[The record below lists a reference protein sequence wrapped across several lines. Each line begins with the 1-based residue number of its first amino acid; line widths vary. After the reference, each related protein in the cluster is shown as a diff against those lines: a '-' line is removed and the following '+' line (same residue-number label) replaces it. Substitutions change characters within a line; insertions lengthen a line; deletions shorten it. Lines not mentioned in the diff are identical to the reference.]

1 MTGILFDPRSCTL
14 GEGPLWHPER
24 NQLFWFDIIGK
35 KMMSRADKI
44 PLEWQFEH
52 HVSAAGWISRD
63 ELLIASEV
71 ELFRFNVDTLARSH
85 ICPLDAGNSL
95 TRSNDGRADP
105 WGASGLAPWA
115 KMRNRGQGRFTG
127 FIGIV
132 WNGFTRGSALPIQ
145 SVFAPAKT
153 APITQTH

>member
-1 MTGILFDPRSCTL
+1 
-14 GEGPLWHPER
+14 
-24 NQLFWFDIIGK
+24 
-35 KMMSRADKI
+35 MMSRADKI

-105 WGASGLAPWA
+105 WG
-115 KMRNRGQGRFTG
+115 G
-127 FIGIV
+127 F
-132 WNGFTRGSALPIQ
+132 
-145 SVFAPAKT
+145 
-153 APITQTH
+153 